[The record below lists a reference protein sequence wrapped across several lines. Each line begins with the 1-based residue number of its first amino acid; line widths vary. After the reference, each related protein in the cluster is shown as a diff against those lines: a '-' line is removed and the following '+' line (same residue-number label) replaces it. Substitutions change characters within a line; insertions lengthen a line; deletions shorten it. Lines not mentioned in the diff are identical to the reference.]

1 MTTRLVTIKF
11 YILGTLYTYLGC
23 GTGRSQTEGA
33 FRALTRGFNHWASG
47 RLSQVQVNTSHP
59 EFCHVRATCVPSMK
73 QGSYHVYLLL
83 ARDGAMGTIRTA
95 TCECAAG

>member
-1 MTTRLVTIKF
+1 M
-11 YILGTLYTYLGC
+11 YTYLGC

-47 RLSQVQVNTSHP
+47 RLSKIQVNSSHP
-59 EFCHVRATCVPSMK
+59 EFCHVHATCVPSIK
-73 QGSYHVYLLL
+73 QGTYHVYLLL
-83 ARDGAMGTIRTA
+83 ARDGAVGTICTA